1 MKNFKESWLSKS
13 IEERKDLT
21 FPPKAIEK
29 MIDLL
34 DVLVVDGQSI
44 VDIAQDVKGE
54 FESWEGEAPANPK
67 FTTEEVRIINKSA
80 KAIERAVKDMKKIK
94 FHN

>member
-1 MKNFKESWLSKS
+1 MKNFKESWLAKS
-13 IEERKDLT
+13 IEERKDLS
-21 FPPKAIEK
+21 FPDKAKEK

-34 DVLVVDGQSI
+34 DIVAVDGQSI

-54 FESWEGEAPANPK
+54 FESYTGEKPAEPK
-67 FTTEEVRIINKSA
+67 FTTAEVRIINKAA
-80 KAIERAVKDMKKIK
+80 KAIAAVVKEMKKIK